1 MRKIR
6 DSAIISMYLEKF
18 PIDKIFCFDILPYT
32 QLMQFNAREFILNEG
47 DTSKYLYYLVDG
59 KAKLYLTHKNGK
71 VSIINF
77 IEAPSFIGEMELIG
91 AQAETNGVQA
101 LTSCCCFAITTADCR
116 DKILS
121 DVKFLK
127 YLCMFLSKKALYN
140 TSNYTK
146 NQSYPLENRLAAFI
160 LLTSNNLLYTEKHT
174 EVSEF
179 LGVSYRHLLYV
190 LADFIKRGI
199 LLKEDCGYRI
209 IDMDSLDKLANEMN
223 T

>member
-1 MRKIR
+1 MKKIR
-6 DSAIISMYLEKF
+6 DSAVISTYIKKF
-18 PIDKIFCFDILPYT
+18 PVNKIFCFDILPYT
-32 QLMQFNAREFILNEG
+32 QLIQFNAREFILNEG
-47 DTSKYLYYLVDG
+47 DKSEYLYYLIDG

-77 IEAPSFIGEMELIG
+77 IEAPCFIGEMELLG
-91 AQAETNGVQA
+91 AQAESNGVQA
-101 LTSCCCFAITTADCR
+101 LTSCYCFAIHIADCR
-116 DKILS
+116 EKILN

-127 YLCMFLSKKALYN
+127 YLCIFLSKKALYN
-140 TSNYTK
+140 TNNYTK

-160 LLTSNNLLYTEKHT
+160 LITSNNMLYTEKHT
-174 EVSEF
+174 EASEF

-209 IDMDSLDKLANEMN
+209 MDLNSLNKLAKEMN